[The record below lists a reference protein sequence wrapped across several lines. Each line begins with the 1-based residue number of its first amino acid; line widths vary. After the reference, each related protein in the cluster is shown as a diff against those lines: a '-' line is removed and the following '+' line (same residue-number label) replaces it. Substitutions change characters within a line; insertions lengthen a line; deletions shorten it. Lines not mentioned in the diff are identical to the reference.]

1 MKYNYADKEYNI
13 PEDYIAQQMKA
24 NKCSREEA
32 CELWLC
38 DNGIDVDPEQ
48 EAAIEATKGQ
58 KIGAVI
64 GAGKGKAKKDRKPR
78 EKKVNEDKVAMV
90 QVVVDALTAAGYEGI
105 EVVNNER
112 EVNFIGPDGKPYRWT
127 MAFRR
132 NDSKK

>member
-13 PEDYIAQQMKA
+13 PDDYIEQQVNA
-24 NKCSREEA
+24 NKCSIEEA

-38 DNGIDVDPEQ
+38 DNDIDVDPEQ
-48 EAAIEATKGQ
+48 QAAIEATKGQ
-58 KIGAVI
+58 KIGKVI
-64 GAGKGKAKKDRKPR
+64 GAGKGKPKERKPR

-90 QVVVDALTAAGYEGI
+90 KVLVDALEAAGYDGI
-105 EVVNNER
+105 EIINNER